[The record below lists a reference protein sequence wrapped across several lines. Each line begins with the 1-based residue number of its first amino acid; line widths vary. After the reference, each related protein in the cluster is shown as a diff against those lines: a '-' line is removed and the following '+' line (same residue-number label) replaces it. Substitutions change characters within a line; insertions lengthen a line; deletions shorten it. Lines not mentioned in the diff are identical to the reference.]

1 MTECRWTSIAQSG
14 AARESPS
21 ILKCGP
27 VHEQPSERQQQRGD
41 RATRKKNEDV
51 HTCSLSSAWFSDCAN
66 WCCSSIRRSSAR
78 RDHRVR
84 RPSLIGRG
92 IPSWARSAQPLDGRT
107 TSRET
112 TAPASTTDHF
122 PFSSSISMSELQSR
136 ARPQRSCLR
145 LHRDPAA
152 HRTGARMGA
161 LWRAMRMEYLAFLGS
176 MWCFDPYQA
185 QTLWRSRGA
194 AATYCSPCCGTGP
207 STTRSPPRLLD
218 RNIGVAPALKAA
230 DSR

>member
-1 MTECRWTSIAQSG
+1 MCASHVMTECRWTSIAQSG

-112 TAPASTTDHF
+112 TAPASTTDQF

-152 HRTGARMGA
+152 HRTGARTGHFGA
-161 LWRAMRMEYLAFLGS
+161 LCAWN
-176 MWCFDPYQA
+176 
-185 QTLWRSRGA
+185 TWRSWAPCGA
-194 AATYCSPCCGTGP
+194 SIP
-207 STTRSPPRLLD
+207 TRPRLSGD
-218 RNIGVAPALKAA
+218 RAAPLRRIVRHAA
-230 DSR
+230 GRDLLPPAYPQGCLTGT